1 MYRKLNDYDVT
12 IETLNSFTKK
22 IETIKTSII
31 KKSCFLGF
39 DGYVDSLYSLVQSR
53 MSAKKWTR
61 MESMKSFGELLIDV
75 AGSSAN
81 IERVL
86 KKRIFGGFA
95 PNTCRALN
103 AFGVKVYLI
112 AALGHPKLNGFYYQ
126 LPEVESISISNPGQT
141 LGLEF
146 DDGKIMITDFTPI
159 LNIDWKTLMDNVKL
173 GKLIKTIEASDIM
186 GFGHWALIPNL
197 NDIWQHFLD
206 ELFPSISNLK
216 EKIFFV
222 DIADIRKR
230 SRQDLLD
237 LIKILQKI
245 DQQVPVMLS
254 ANDQEAYCIS
264 KVLDNVKT
272 FAPYQENSTDYID
285 GGKRLNTEMNLS
297 YLVIHSPH
305 FATISTVEDHYWITE
320 GFTSKPKFTVGAGD
334 YFHSGTVLGL
344 SCGLTPPEAILM
356 GNALTGIFVRTGNSP
371 NFNQLSQFIS
381 RYMEFIDND
390 NPNFP

>member
-1 MYRKLNDYDVT
+1 MYRKLNSYDVT
-12 IETLNSFTKK
+12 LKALETIKNNLNSFKSAV
-22 IETIKTSII
+22 IN
-31 KKSCFLGF
+31 KSCFLGF
-39 DGYVDSLYSLVQSR
+39 DGYIDSLYSLVQSR
-53 MSAKKWTR
+53 NSAKKWTR
-61 MESMKSFGELLIDV
+61 MNSMKQFGELLVDV

-95 PNTCRALN
+95 PNTSRALS
-103 AFGVKVYLI
+103 ALGVKIFLV
-112 AALGHPKLNGFYYQ
+112 AALGIPNMNDFYKEQ
-126 LPEVESISISNPGQT
+126 EGVESISISNPGET

-146 DDGKIMITDFTPI
+146 DDGKVMITDFAPI
-159 LNIDWKTLMDNVKL
+159 LNIDWSTILKSVKREH
-173 GKLIKTIEASDIM
+173 LIQRLEKSNIM

-206 ELFPSISNLK
+206 DLFPSISNLK

-237 LIKILQKI
+237 LVKILQKI

-254 ANDQEAYCIS
+254 ANDLEAYFLS
-264 KVLDNVKT
+264 KVLDKVKT
-272 FAPYQENSTDYID
+272 FSSYQENSTDYID
-285 GGKRLNTEMNLS
+285 GGKRLNTEINLS

-334 YFHSGTVLGL
+334 YFHSGTVLAL
-344 SCGLTPPEAILM
+344 SCNLTPPEAILM
-356 GNALTGIFVRTGNSP
+356 GNALAAIFVRTGNSP

-381 RYMEFIDND
+381 RYIEFIDND
-390 NPNFP
+390 NLNFP

>member
-1 MYRKLNDYDVT
+1 MYKKLNDYDVT
-12 IETLNSFTKK
+12 IETLNSFAKK
-22 IETIKTSII
+22 LETIKTSVI

-53 MSAKKWTR
+53 MNAKKWTR
-61 MESMKSFGELLIDV
+61 MESMKSFGELLIGV

-95 PNTCRALN
+95 PNTCRALS
-103 AFGVKVYLI
+103 AFGVKIYLI
-112 AALGHPKLNGFYYQ
+112 AALGYPKLNEFYFQ
-126 LPEVESISISNPGQT
+126 LPGVESISISNPGQT

-146 DDGKIMITDFTPI
+146 DDGKVMITDFAPI
-159 LNIDWKTLMDNVKL
+159 LNIDWQTILKNVKL
-173 GKLIKTIEASDIM
+173 EKFIQIIEMSDIM

-197 NDIWQHFLD
+197 NDIWQHILD
-206 ELFPSISNLK
+206 ELFPSINLK
-216 EKIFFV
+216 NKIFFV

-230 SRQDLLD
+230 SKKDLLD

-254 ANDQEAYCIS
+254 ANDQEAYYLS
-264 KVLDNVKT
+264 KVSDNVKT
-272 FAPYQENSTDYID
+272 FAPYQENPIDYFD
-285 GGKRLNTEMNLS
+285 GGKRLNTEINLS

-305 FATISTVEDHYWITE
+305 FATISTIEDHYWITE

-344 SCGLTPPEAILM
+344 SCGLTAPEAILM
-356 GNALTGIFVRTGNSP
+356 GNALTAIFVRTGNSP

-381 RYMEFIDND
+381 RYMEFIGND
-390 NPNFP
+390 NSNFP

>member
-12 IETLNSFTKK
+12 LETFDSITKK
-22 IETIKTSII
+22 LESVQTTVL

-61 MESMKSFGELLIDV
+61 MESMKSFGELLIGV

-103 AFGVKVYLI
+103 AFGVRIYLV
-112 AALGHPKLNGFYYQ
+112 AALGHPKLNEFYTEQ
-126 LPEVESISISNPGQT
+126 LGVESIPISNPGQT

-146 DDGKIMITDFTPI
+146 DDGKVMITDFTPI
-159 LNIDWKTLMDNVKL
+159 LNINWKTLTDKVKL
-173 GKLIKTIEASDIM
+173 GKLIKIIETSDIM

-206 ELFPSISNLK
+206 ELFPSISNLR

-245 DQQVPVMLS
+245 DQLVPVMLS
-254 ANDQEAYCIS
+254 ANDLEAYFLS
-264 KVLDNVKT
+264 KVLDNVKP
-272 FAPYQENSTDYID
+272 FAPYP
-285 GGKRLNTEMNLS
+285 
-297 YLVIHSPH
+297 PH

-344 SCGLTPPEAILM
+344 SCGLAPPEAILM
-356 GNALTGIFVRTGNSP
+356 GNALTAIFVRTGNSP

-381 RYMEFIDND
+381 RYMEFIEKD

>member
-12 IETLNSFTKK
+12 LKTLDSITKK
-22 IETIKTSII
+22 LESVQTTVV

-53 MSAKKWTR
+53 MNAKKWTR
-61 MESMKSFGELLIDV
+61 MESMKSFGELLIEV

-103 AFGVKVYLI
+103 AFGTKIYLI
-112 AALGHPKLNGFYYQ
+112 AALGHPKLNEFYYQ

-146 DDGKIMITDFTPI
+146 DDGKVMITDFTPI
-159 LNIDWKTLMDNVKL
+159 LNIDWKMLMDNVKL
-173 GKLIKTIEASDIM
+173 GKLIKIIEASDIM

-245 DQQVPVMLS
+245 DQLVPVMLS
-254 ANDQEAYCIS
+254 ANDLEAHFLS

-272 FAPYQENSTDYID
+272 FAPYRENSTDYID
-285 GGKRLNTEMNLS
+285 GGKRLNTEMKLS

-305 FATISTVEDHYWITE
+305 FATISTVEEHYWITE

-356 GNALTGIFVRTGNSP
+356 GNALTAIFVRTGNSP
-371 NFNQLSQFIS
+371 NFNQLSQFVS

>member
-1 MYRKLNDYDVT
+1 MYSKLNDYDYT

-22 IETIKTSII
+22 IEKIKTSVT
-31 KKSCFLGF
+31 KKNCFLGF

-53 MSAKKWTR
+53 LSAKKWTR
-61 MESMKSFGELLIDV
+61 MESMKIFGDLLVDV

-103 AFGVKVYLI
+103 AFGVKIYLI
-112 AALGHPKLNGFYYQ
+112 AALGYPKLNEFYYQ
-126 LPEVESISISNPGQT
+126 LPGVESISISNPGQT

-146 DDGKIMITDFTPI
+146 DDGKVMITDFAPI
-159 LNIDWKTLMDNVKL
+159 LNIDWQMILNNIKL
-173 GKLIKTIEASDIM
+173 DKFIQIIENSDIM

-216 EKIFFV
+216 NKIFFV

-237 LIKILQKI
+237 LVKILQKI

-254 ANDQEAYCIS
+254 ANDLEAYFLS
-264 KVLDNVKT
+264 KVLDSVKN
-272 FAPYQENSTDYID
+272 FAPNQANSADYID
-285 GGKRLNTEMNLS
+285 GGKRLNKEINLS

-305 FATISTVEDHYWITE
+305 FATISTLEDHYWISE

-344 SCGLTPPEAILM
+344 SCDLKPPEAILM
-356 GNALTGIFVRTGNSP
+356 GNALTAIFIRTGNSP
-371 NFNQLSQFIS
+371 NFSQLSQFIS
-381 RYMEFIDND
+381 RYMDFINND

>member
-1 MYRKLNDYDVT
+1 MYKKLNDYDVT
-12 IETLNSFTKK
+12 LETLDSITKK
-22 IETIKTSII
+22 LETVQTTVI

-61 MESMKSFGELLIDV
+61 MESMKTFGDLLVDV

-103 AFGVKVYLI
+103 AFGVKIHLI
-112 AALGHPKLNGFYYQ
+112 AALGYPKLNELYCQ
-126 LPEVESISISNPGQT
+126 LPGVETISISNPGQT

-146 DDGKIMITDFTPI
+146 DDGKVMITDFAPI
-159 LNIDWKTLMDNVKL
+159 LSIDWQTILNSIKL
-173 GKLIKTIEASDIM
+173 DKFIQIIEMSDIM

-216 EKIFFV
+216 EKVFFV

-230 SRQDLLD
+230 SKQDLLD
-237 LIKILQKI
+237 LVKILQKI
-245 DQQVPVMLS
+245 DQLVPVMLS
-254 ANDQEAYCIS
+254 ANDLEAYFLS
-264 KVLDNVKT
+264 KVFDNVKT
-272 FAPYQENSTDYID
+272 FAPYQENSNDYID

-305 FATISTVEDHYWITE
+305 FATISTVEEHYWITE
-320 GFTSKPKFTVGAGD
+320 GYTSKPKFTVGAGD

-356 GNALTGIFVRTGNSP
+356 GNALTAIFVRTGNSP

-390 NPNFP
+390 DANFP

>member
-1 MYRKLNDYDVT
+1 MTLET
-12 IETLNSFTKK
+12 IETLKKKLNSFESAV
-22 IETIKTSII
+22 IN
-31 KKSCFLGF
+31 KSCFLGF

-53 MSAKKWTR
+53 SSAKKWTR
-61 MESMKSFGELLIDV
+61 MSTMKLFGELLVSV

-95 PNTCRALN
+95 PNTSRALSTL
-103 AFGVKVYLI
+103 GVKNILV
-112 AALGHPKLNGFYYQ
+112 AALGIPKIDDLYIEQEG
-126 LPEVESISISNPGQT
+126 VESISISNPGQT

-146 DDGKIMITDFTPI
+146 DDGKVMITDFEPI
-159 LNIDWKTLMDNVKL
+159 LNIDWITILKHVKREH
-173 GKLIKTIEASDIM
+173 LIQVLDQSDMM

-197 NDIWQHFLD
+197 NAIWHHFLK

-216 EKIFFV
+216 DKLFFV

-230 SRQDLLD
+230 TKQDILD
-237 LIKILQKI
+237 LISILGKINEKI
-245 DQQVPVMLS
+245 PVMLS
-254 ANDQEAYCIS
+254 VNDQEAYFLS
-264 KVLDNVKT
+264 KFLDNVKT
-272 FAPYQENSTDYID
+272 FTPYQENSTDYID

-334 YFHSGTVLGL
+334 YFHSGTVLAL

-356 GNALTGIFVRTGNSP
+356 GNALTAIFVRTGKSP

>member
-1 MYRKLNDYDVT
+1 MHRKLNSYDVT
-12 IETLNSFTKK
+12 LETLETLKKKLNSFESAV
-22 IETIKTSII
+22 INKT
-31 KKSCFLGF
+31 CFLGF

-53 MSAKKWTR
+53 SSAKKWTR
-61 MESMKSFGELLIDV
+61 MNTMKLFGELLVNV

-95 PNTCRALN
+95 PNTSRALSTL
-103 AFGVKVYLI
+103 GVKNFLV
-112 AALGHPKLNGFYYQ
+112 AALGIPNINDLYIEQEG
-126 LPEVESISISNPGQT
+126 VESISISNPGQT

-146 DDGKIMITDFTPI
+146 DDGKVMITDFAPI
-159 LNIDWKTLMDNVKL
+159 LNIDWITILKHVKREH
-173 GKLIKTIEASDIM
+173 LIQILDQSDMM

-197 NDIWQHFLD
+197 NAIWHHFLK

-216 EKIFFV
+216 DKLFFV

-230 SRQDLLD
+230 TKQDILD
-237 LIKILQKI
+237 LIIILRKINEKI
-245 DQQVPVMLS
+245 PVMLS
-254 ANDQEAYCIS
+254 VNDQEAYFLS
-264 KVLDNVKT
+264 KFLDNIKT

-334 YFHSGTVLGL
+334 YFHSGTVLAL

-356 GNALTGIFVRTGNSP
+356 GNALTAIFVRTGKSP

>member
-1 MYRKLNDYDVT
+1 MYKKLNDYDVT

-22 IETIKTSII
+22 IETIKTSVI
-31 KKSCFLGF
+31 KKICILGF

-103 AFGVKVYLI
+103 AFGVKIYLI
-112 AALGHPKLNGFYYQ
+112 AALGHPKLNEFYYQ
-126 LPEVESISISNPGQT
+126 LPEVESISVSNPGET

-146 DDGKIMITDFTPI
+146 DDGKVMITDFTPI

-173 GKLIKTIEASDIM
+173 GKLVKIIEASDIM
-186 GFGHWALIPNL
+186 GFGHWALLPNL

-245 DQQVPVMLS
+245 DQLVPVMLS
-254 ANDQEAYCIS
+254 ANDLEACFLS

-272 FAPYQENSTDYID
+272 FAQYQENSTDYID

-344 SCGLTPPEAILM
+344 SCSLTPPEAILM
-356 GNALTGIFVRTGNSP
+356 GNALTAIFVRTGNSP

-381 RYMEFIDND
+381 RYMEFIEKD

>member
-1 MYRKLNDYDVT
+1 MYRKLNSYDVT
-12 IETLNSFTKK
+12 FETLETLKNKLNSFKSAV
-22 IETIKTSII
+22 IN
-31 KKSCFLGF
+31 KSCFLGF
-39 DGYVDSLYSLVQSR
+39 DGYIDSLYSLVLSR
-53 MSAKKWTR
+53 SSAKKWTR
-61 MESMKSFGELLIDV
+61 MNTMKSFGELLVDV

-95 PNTCRALN
+95 PNTSRALS
-103 AFGVKVYLI
+103 ALGVKIFLV
-112 AALGHPKLNGFYYQ
+112 AALGIPNINDFYQ
-126 LPEVESISISNPGQT
+126 EQEGVESISISNPGET

-146 DDGKIMITDFTPI
+146 DDGKVMITDFAPI
-159 LNIDWKTLMDNVKL
+159 LNIDWSTILKSVKREH
-173 GKLIKTIEASDIM
+173 LIQRLEKSNIM

-206 ELFPSISNLK
+206 DLFPSISNLK

-237 LIKILQKI
+237 LVKILQKI

-254 ANDQEAYCIS
+254 ANDLEVYFLS

-285 GGKRLNTEMNLS
+285 GGKRLNTEMDLS

-305 FATISTVEDHYWITE
+305 FATISTVEDHCWITE

-334 YFHSGTVLGL
+334 YFHSGTVLAL
-344 SCGLTPPEAILM
+344 SCGLSPPEAILM
-356 GNALTGIFVRTGNSP
+356 GNALTAIFVRTGNSP

-381 RYMEFIDND
+381 RYMEFIAND
-390 NPNFP
+390 YPNFP

>member
-1 MYRKLNDYDVT
+1 MYKKLNDYDVT
-12 IETLNSFTKK
+12 LETLDSITKK
-22 IETIKTSII
+22 LETVQTRII

-103 AFGVKVYLI
+103 AFGVKIYLI
-112 AALGHPKLNGFYYQ
+112 AALGHPKLNEFYFQ
-126 LPEVESISISNPGQT
+126 LPEVESIPISNPGQT

-146 DDGKIMITDFTPI
+146 DDGKVMITDFTPI
-159 LNIDWKTLMDNVKL
+159 LNIDWKMLMDNVKL
-173 GKLIKTIEASDIM
+173 GKLIKIIEASDII

-237 LIKILQKI
+237 LVKILQKI
-245 DQQVPVMLS
+245 DQLVPVMLS
-254 ANDQEAYCIS
+254 ANDLEAHFLS

-356 GNALTGIFVRTGNSP
+356 GNALTAIFVRTGNSP

-381 RYMEFIDND
+381 RYMEFIEND

>member
-1 MYRKLNDYDVT
+1 MYRKLNSYDVT
-12 IETLNSFTKK
+12 FETLETLKNKLNSFKSAV
-22 IETIKTSII
+22 IN
-31 KKSCFLGF
+31 KSCFLGF
-39 DGYVDSLYSLVQSR
+39 DGYIDSLYSLVLSR
-53 MSAKKWTR
+53 SSAKKWTR
-61 MESMKSFGELLIDV
+61 MNTMKSFGELLVDV

-95 PNTCRALN
+95 PNTSRALS
-103 AFGVKVYLI
+103 ALGVKIFLV
-112 AALGHPKLNGFYYQ
+112 AALGIPNINDFYQ
-126 LPEVESISISNPGQT
+126 EQEGVESISISNPGET

-146 DDGKIMITDFTPI
+146 DDGKVMITDFAPI
-159 LNIDWKTLMDNVKL
+159 LNIDWSTILKSVKREH
-173 GKLIKTIEASDIM
+173 LIQRLEKSNIM

-206 ELFPSISNLK
+206 DLFPSISNLK

-237 LIKILQKI
+237 LVKILQKI

-254 ANDQEAYCIS
+254 ANDLEVYFLS

-297 YLVIHSPH
+297 YLIIHSPH
-305 FATISTVEDHYWITE
+305 FATISTVEDHCWITE

-334 YFHSGTVLGL
+334 YFHSGTVLAL
-344 SCGLTPPEAILM
+344 SCGLSPPEAILM
-356 GNALTGIFVRTGNSP
+356 GNALTAIFVRTGNSP

-381 RYMEFIDND
+381 RYMEFIAND
-390 NPNFP
+390 YPNFP